1 MSRFLADENF
11 PGASIRLLRE
21 AGHEV
26 TAIIEEMAGAEDT
39 QVLARAVQEKQIV
52 LTFDRDYGELIY
64 GKRLPAPP
72 GVVYFR
78 LDKAPPGEPAK
89 VLLLILALNA
99 IRLEGNFTTLEE
111 AQFRQR
117 LLP

>member
-11 PGASIRLLRE
+11 PASSIHLLR
-21 AGHEV
+21 AVGHDV
-26 TAIIEEMAGAEDT
+26 SAIIEDKPGAEDT
-39 QVLARAVQEKQIV
+39 EVLAQAVQQQRVI

-64 GKRLPAPP
+64 GKRLPTPP

-78 LDKAPPGEPAK
+78 LDNAPPDEPARMLS
-89 VLLLILALNA
+89 LLLTLDA

-111 AQFRQR
+111 RQIRQR
-117 LLP
+117 SLP